1 MQPFTVLTA
10 IAAPYDRLNVDTDQI
25 LPARFLLKRRTDP
38 QYPTYLF
45 RDLRLK
51 ADGSENAD
59 FVLNHPSYR
68 AAQIFVG
75 NANFGGG
82 SSREAAAIAFDRYG
96 IRCVIAVNFGDIFFN
111 NCVKNGI
118 LPVRLP
124 DATTADLRQQLH
136 ARPGST
142 LTVDLP
148 AQSVTDIEGRR
159 HAFEIDGFSK
169 RCLLEGASQIDL
181 TLRRLK
187 DIEAFEQRYRST
199 MSWAETH

>member
-51 ADGSENAD
+51 ADGSEHAD
-59 FVLNHPSYR
+59 FVLNQPAYR
-68 AAQIFVG
+68 AAKIFVG

-96 IRCVIAVNFGDIFFN
+96 IRCVIAVNFGDIFYN

-124 DATTADLRQQLH
+124 DATAAALRNQLH
-136 ARPGST
+136 ANPGAT

-148 AQSVTDIEGRR
+148 VQIVTDVAGNQ
-159 HAFEIDGFSK
+159 HAFDIDGFSK
-169 RCLLEGASQIDL
+169 RCLIEGASQIDL
-181 TLRRLK
+181 TLRRLNE
-187 DIEAFEQRYRST
+187 IEAFEQRYRDN
-199 MSWAETH
+199 MSWAE